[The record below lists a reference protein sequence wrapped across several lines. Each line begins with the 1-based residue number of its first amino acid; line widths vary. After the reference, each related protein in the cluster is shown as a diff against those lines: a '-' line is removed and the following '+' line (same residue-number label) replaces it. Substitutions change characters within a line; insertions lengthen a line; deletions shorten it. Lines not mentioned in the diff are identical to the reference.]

1 MVQDYMAGG
10 SDYVLLPLETE
21 SSRSFWVLVLE
32 KALFLDWL
40 IKLRWN

>member
-21 SSRSFWVLVLE
+21 SSRSLWVLDLE